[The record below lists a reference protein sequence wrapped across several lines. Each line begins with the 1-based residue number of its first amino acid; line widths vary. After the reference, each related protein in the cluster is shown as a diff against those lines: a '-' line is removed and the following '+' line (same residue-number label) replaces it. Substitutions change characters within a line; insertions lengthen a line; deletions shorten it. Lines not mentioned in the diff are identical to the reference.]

1 MPTMSELGSELLP
14 TEPSHEKTCWMT
26 LMATGDILAD
36 YSAKQSPLLTHRNR
50 EIINMYCLKELRL

>member
-1 MPTMSELGSELLP
+1 MPTVSELGSELLP

-36 YSAKQSPLLTHRNR
+36 YSAKQSPDS
-50 EIINMYCLKELRL
+50 